1 MSLVR
6 RVSPSGRLCS
16 SSSWNTK
23 ICVYVKLSRSL
34 RNSSSCSVNF
44 WMICWTGT
52 PGGSLVICEGVSCP
66 EAFFFAGS
74 TGGPDGA
81 SVLGGGGVN
90 RPDCWPEHVCAITT
104 HLVLKRAWP
113 LLPFQS
119 FCVLM

>member
-81 SVLGGGGVN
+81 TVLGGGGRNRHHCCATLGRPGAVHVVN
-90 RPDCWPEHVCAITT
+90 KTVITP
-104 HLVLKRAWP
+104 KF
-113 LLPFQS
+113 LPF
-119 FCVLM
+119 